1 MPQLADIIAEIDRDV
16 EQYGVSR
23 LNTPGKKKAAIGE
36 ALINWCDRTL
46 CLFHP
51 SLSLTLNGTQPPYA
65 RTNTALYSVSPIG
78 PVSILRIEALT
89 IRGTSIPRMG
99 IHELEAIDP
108 EARSNTE
115 SALVPLGWYQLGADY
130 WATYPNIQPEPGN
143 PSAVVGTLAAFF
155 HHPEIDASSPDN
167 TSILL
172 PIECLSDFRLYA
184 MESWIRGQAQGD
196 VALEYARLKAENVL
210 RMDAWRKSN
219 LSKTLPLE
227 SPLGSSA
234 PQERLFRLGA
244 SL

>member
-23 LNTPGKKKAAIGE
+23 LDTLGKKKAAIGE
-36 ALINWCDRTL
+36 ALVNWCDRTL

-51 SLSLTLNGTQPPYA
+51 SLSLTLNGVQPPYA
-65 RTNTALYSVSPIG
+65 RGNTVLYSVSPIG

-108 EARSNTE
+108 QARSNTE
-115 SALVPLGWYQLGADY
+115 TALVPIGWYQLGADY
-130 WATYPNIQPEPGN
+130 WATYPTIQPEPGA
-143 PSAVVGTLAAFF
+143 PTAVVGTIAAFY
-155 HHPEIDASSPDN
+155 HHPAIDSTSADN
-167 TSILL
+167 TPIVL
-172 PIECLSDFRLYA
+172 PVECTSDFRLYA

-196 VALEYARLKAENVL
+196 VALEFARLKAENAM
-210 RMDAWRKSN
+210 RMDEWRKMN

-227 SPLGSSA
+227 SPLGSSTVR
-234 PQERLFRLGA
+234 ENLFRLGGA
-244 SL
+244 L